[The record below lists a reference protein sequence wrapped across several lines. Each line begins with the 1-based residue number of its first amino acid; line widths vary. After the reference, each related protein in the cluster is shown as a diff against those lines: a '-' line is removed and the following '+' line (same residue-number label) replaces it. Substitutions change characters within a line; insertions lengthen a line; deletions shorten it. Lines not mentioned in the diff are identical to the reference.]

1 MKSWDTQDHK
11 RASQEETMELMT
23 NQQPTREEGQI
34 RDIGL
39 TDANYY
45 I

>member
-23 NQQPTREEGQI
+23 NQQPTREEGHI

-39 TDANYY
+39 RNISYY